1 MIDFQY
7 KSHYDVADFRRL
19 IHLLRQKDGCPWD
32 SVQTH
37 HSIRNNFLEETY
49 EVCEAIDTEDT
60 ALLREE
66 LGDVLMQVI
75 FHASIEE
82 DAGHFNLD
90 DVADAA
96 CRKLIFRHPALF
108 GKEGG
113 QSWEELKHQEK
124 GFSTRTEAL
133 DAVARSLPST
143 WRARK
148 IQKRAAD
155 TGFDWPDAA
164 GPLAKVD
171 EEAQE
176 LHQAVAEQS
185 NVEEELGDLLFAVV
199 NAARHLGIDPE
210 QALNRASDKFIS
222 RFARMERAHPEDWS
236 EKPTAELLDMWQ
248 QAKTEERSE

>member
-113 QSWEELKHQEK
+113 QSWEELKHREK

-155 TGFDWPDAA
+155 TGFDWPDAV

-236 EKPTAELLDMWQ
+236 EKPTAELLDMWRQ
-248 QAKTEERSE
+248 VKTEERSE

>member
-176 LHQAVAEQS
+176 LHQAVTEQS

-236 EKPTAELLDMWQ
+236 EKPTAELLDMWRR
-248 QAKTEERSE
+248 AKTEERSE

>member
-113 QSWEELKHQEK
+113 QSWEELKHREK

-133 DAVARSLPST
+133 DAVARSLLST

-155 TGFDWPDAA
+155 TGFDWPDAV

-236 EKPTAELLDMWQ
+236 EKPTAELLDMWR